1 MSFKLDVTWVG
12 PTCVCVGGWERERE
26 WVGPT
31 SVCVCVW
38 ERERDGWVQLLC
50 VCVSKFCVCVRERER
65 ERIYCHLIML
75 D

>member
-31 SVCVCVW
+31 SVCVCVKI
-38 ERERDGWVQLLC
+38 LC
-50 VCVSKFCVCVRERER
+50 VCERERER
-65 ERIYCHLIML
+65 ENILSFNYVGLKTLSCC
-75 D
+75 